1 VAENWPELAVSRAV
15 FATPIPKT
23 NITGFWSAGLKLT
36 NIYTIRNTLPSH
48 PPPAGGGVGIGGRKG
63 VAPKPRNS
71 CVLRVFLL
79 FRKTPQTTQFR
90 GLERFPGIGVWEA
103 IPDTYPRNQSGK
115 PSQTASQTG
124 SWDQSGKQSGM
135 ASQTGPRNQSGK
147 QSQTASQTGSWDQ
160 SGKQSQ
166 TASQTG
172 SLEPVWTPH
181 QTTS

>member
-1 VAENWPELAVSRAV
+1 MAENWPELAVLRAV

-23 NITGFWSAGLKLT
+23 NITGFWSAGLELT
-36 NIYTIRNTLPSH
+36 NIYTIRNYPPSQPLPS
-48 PPPAGGGVGIGGRKG
+48 GLGVGIGGSEGYR
-63 VAPKPRNS
+63 PKPRNS
-71 CVLRVFLL
+71 CVLSVFLL
-79 FRKTPQTTQFR
+79 FTKTPRNPEIR

-124 SWDQSGKQSGM
+124 SWDQSGKQS
-135 ASQTGPRNQSGK
+135 
-147 QSQTASQTGSWDQ
+147 
-160 SGKQSQ
+160 Q

-181 QTTS
+181 QTAS